1 MEVLFKDVKPRGDAK
16 KDLAFLYKQ
25 IQVGEAIASSPV
37 LIDYLEIQITMLV
50 NSLVDFT
57 SDPNRDAV
65 RFKDAVLFNTQQ
77 LAVYRHLHD
86 LASKLSENNAAYEQL
101 RTQY

>member
-1 MEVLFKDVKPRGDAK
+1 MQVLFQDVKPNGDPK
-16 KDLAFLYKQ
+16 KDLEFLYKQ
-25 IQVGEAIASSPV
+25 IQVGEAIAASPV
-37 LIDYLEIQITMLV
+37 LISYLETQITMLV

-57 SDPNRDAV
+57 SDPSNDPA
-65 RFKDAVLFNTQQ
+65 RFRAAVLFNTQQ

-86 LASKLSENNAAYEQL
+86 LASKRTEMNAAYESL

>member
-1 MEVLFKDVKPRGDAK
+1 MQVLFEDIKPHGDPK

-25 IQVGEAIASSPV
+25 IQVGEALIANPI
-37 LIDYLEIQITMLV
+37 LIDYLEVQIAMLV

-86 LASKLSENNAAYEQL
+86 LASKLPENNAAYEAL

>member
-1 MEVLFKDVKPRGDAK
+1 MQVLFEDIKPHGDPK

-25 IQVGEAIASSPV
+25 IQVGEALAASPV
-37 LIDYLEIQITMLV
+37 LIDYLETQITMLV

-57 SDPNRDAV
+57 SDPGNDAV
-65 RFKDAVLFNTQQ
+65 KFRSAILFNTQQ
-77 LAVYRHLHD
+77 LAVFRHLHD
-86 LASKLSENNAAYEQL
+86 LASKRAEMNAAYEEL

>member
-1 MEVLFKDVKPRGDAK
+1 MEVLFKDIKPSSPK
-16 KDLAFLYKQ
+16 EDLDFLYKQ
-25 IQVGEAIASSPV
+25 IQVGEAIASSPA
-37 LIDYLEIQITMLV
+37 IISYLEDQISMLV
-50 NSLVDFT
+50 NSLVNFT

-65 RFKDAVLFNTQQ
+65 RFKDAVLFNTHQ

-86 LASKLSENNAAYEQL
+86 LASKLPETTAAYEQL